1 MVLDA
6 RAYRYVNF
14 TYALVDETGEVHP
27 PKDANRNEITL
38 TPQEMHEIRAQVLS
52 DAAAFSQNDFPLSA
66 AWLRQLGDEEKA
78 QMTEAMVHNLTTAPP
93 PPPGKRK
100 PRSDHYQIE
109 AIVEEQRGGFL
120 VRWAGYHPSWEAWR
134 ISGAPGG
141 AVETWE
147 QGRFLENTE
156 AMRTWRG

>member
-93 PPPGKRK
+93 PRRASGSRGRTTTKSRPSS
-100 PRSDHYQIE
+100 RS
-109 AIVEEQRGGFL
+109 RGGGSL
-120 VRWAGYHPSWEAWR
+120 SDGPGTTPVGRRGGSRARRAERWRRGSRGAFWR
-134 ISGAPGG
+134 
-141 AVETWE
+141 T
-147 QGRFLENTE
+147 R
-156 AMRTWRG
+156 RR